1 MRYLA
6 LIAVVICLSALSALA
21 QDTSALINKAL
32 DEQVKLALNNT
43 LPDAMDA
50 IWRQTGVRLE
60 AHPSVWELLPW
71 GKDTNV
77 SATIENHTLREALT
91 LITRK
96 LGLTLVLRDQFIEI
110 QPMPGLKRLGQRAT
124 VSELRALDLLASTPL
139 NPKSDRMTVR
149 QLLET
154 VDLRLVAITKDPD
167 IAIEN
172 RLGDAVESNRMVFT
186 PRNATLME
194 ALESLPKETKATWYP
209 WGKSVLIV
217 TKQNRTRA
225 LLEKPVTISTGNDGK
240 ELLQILTD
248 ISTATGVP
256 FEYQP
261 GVMQMVP
268 AESRLLRGVIENVPA
283 QQVLAKIS
291 ASTGL
296 SYTIQDEKVQISA
309 VNTPATANANAN
321 AAPAAPRDPIVG
333 IIQLDSGIQVLVPAS
348 QVPPDMREYLRYK
361 TQKQL
366 AKIREMM
373 EDENFKPGAT
383 TQPTENEGQ

>member
-1 MRYLA
+1 MRYLP
-6 LIAVVICLSALSALA
+6 LIAVAICLSALSALA

-32 DEQVKLALNNT
+32 DEQVKLTLNNT

-60 AHPSVWELLPW
+60 AQPIVWELLPW
-71 GKDTNV
+71 GRDTNV

-124 VSELRALDLLASTPL
+124 VLELRALDLLASTPL
-139 NPKSDRMTVR
+139 NPKADRMTIR

-154 VDLRLVAITKDPD
+154 VDLRLAALTKDPD

-172 RLGDAVESNRMVFT
+172 RLGDAIDSNRMVFI
-186 PRNATLME
+186 PRNASLME

-209 WGKSVLIV
+209 WGKSILIV
-217 TKQNRTRA
+217 TKQDRTRA
-225 LLEKPVTISTGNDGK
+225 LLEKPITLSTGDQGK
-240 ELLQILTD
+240 DLLQLLTE
-248 ISTATGVP
+248 ISNATGVP

-261 GVMQMVP
+261 GVMQVVP
-268 AESRLLRGVIENVPA
+268 AEARMVRGVIENVPA

-296 SYTIQDEKVQISA
+296 SYTIQDERVQISA
-309 VNTPATANANAN
+309 ANAPAAAN
-321 AAPAAPRDPIVG
+321 PAPAAPRDPVIG

-348 QVPPDMREYLRYK
+348 QVPPDVREYLRYK

-366 AKIREMM
+366 GKIREMM

-383 TQPTENEGQ
+383 TQPTENEGP